1 MARLSG
7 KVALITGAGMGIGE
21 TEAILFAQEGAKVI
35 ATDINEEAGLDTVK
49 KIEKAGYK
57 AEFMKLDVRNES
69 EWQQVTK
76 AILEKYGKLDVLVNN
91 AGILLLKPLEET
103 SEEEWRHVFQV
114 NVMGVFFGCKH
125 AVEGM
130 KKAGG
135 GSIIN
140 IASVYGI
147 IGAPNAAAY
156 EASKGAVRALTKAA
170 AADLAKYKI
179 RVNSVHPG
187 LIDTPMTQDTI
198 KNPEKTKELLLTTI
212 MEHPGKSEEVALPVL
227 MLASDESSYMTG
239 SELIIDGG
247 YTAR

>member
-1 MARLSG
+1 
-7 KVALITGAGMGIGE
+7 
-21 TEAILFAQEGAKVI
+21 QEGAKVI
-35 ATDINEEAGLDTVK
+35 FTDVNEEAGLETVK
-49 KIEKAGYK
+49 KIEKAGHK

-76 AILEKYGKLDVLVNN
+76 SILVKHGKLDVLVNN

-103 SEEEWRHVFQV
+103 SEEEWQHVFQV
-114 NVMGVFFGCKH
+114 NIIGVFFGCKN

-147 IGAPNAAAY
+147 RGAPNAAAY
-156 EASKGAVRALTKAA
+156 EASKGAIRALTKAA

-198 KNPEKTKELLLTTI
+198 NDPEKTRELLGTTI
-212 MEHPGKSEEVALPVL
+212 MERPGKPEEVALPVL

>member
-1 MARLSG
+1 MG
-7 KVALITGAGMGIGE
+7 KVE
-21 TEAILFAQEGAKVI
+21 SILFAQEGAQVI
-35 ATDINEEAGLDTVK
+35 ATDINEEGGLDTIK

-57 AEFMKLDVRNES
+57 AEFMKLNVTNES
-69 EWQQVTK
+69 NWTQVIK
-76 AILEKYGKLDVLVNN
+76 VIIEKYGNLDVLVNN

-103 SEEEWRHVFQV
+103 SEEEWEETFNV
-114 NVMGVFFGCKH
+114 NIKGVFLGCKH

-130 KKAGG
+130 KKAGS

-170 AADLAKYKI
+170 ASDLAKYKI

-198 KNPEKTKELLLTTI
+198 KDPEKTKELLATTI
-212 MEHPGKSEEVALPVL
+212 MEHPGKPEEVALPVL

>member
-1 MARLSG
+1 MGRLSG
-7 KVALITGAGMGIGE
+7 KVALITGAGMGMGK

-35 ATDINEEAGLDTVK
+35 VTDINEEAGLDTVK

-69 EWQQVTK
+69 EWKQVTK
-76 AILEKYGKLDVLVNN
+76 NVIEKYGKLDVLVNN
-91 AGILLLKPLEET
+91 AGILPMNPIEET
-103 SEEEWRHVFQV
+103 SEEEWKHVFQV

-140 IASVYGI
+140 IASAYGI

-156 EASKGAVRALTKAA
+156 ETSKGAVRALTKAA
-170 AADLAKYKI
+170 ACDLAKYKI

-198 KNPEKTKELLLTTI
+198 KDPKKTKELLLTTI
-212 MEHPGKSEEVALPVL
+212 MERPGKAEEVALPVL

>member
-1 MARLSG
+1 MGRLSE
-7 KVALITGAGMGIGE
+7 KVALITGAGMGMGE

-35 ATDINEEAGLDTVK
+35 VTDINEEAGLDTVK
-49 KIEKAGYK
+49 KIEKAGHK

-76 AILEKYGKLDVLVNN
+76 SILEKYGKLDVLVNN
-91 AGILLLKPLEET
+91 AGILVMNTIEET
-103 SEEEWRHVFQV
+103 SEEEWKHVFQV
-114 NVMGVFFGCKH
+114 NVMGVFFGCKY

-170 AADLAKYKI
+170 ASDLAKYKI

-187 LIDTPMTQDTI
+187 LIDTPMTRDTI
-198 KNPEKTKELLLTTI
+198 KDPEKTKELLATTI

-239 SELIIDGG
+239 SEVIIDGG

>member
-1 MARLSG
+1 MGRLSG
-7 KVALITGAGMGIGE
+7 KVVLITGAASGIGKVI
-21 TEAILFAQEGAKVI
+21 AILFAQEGAKVI
-35 ATDINEEAGLDTVK
+35 ATDINEEGGLDTVK
-49 KIEKAGYK
+49 KIEQTEHK

-76 AILEKYGKLDVLVNN
+76 GILEKHGRLDVLVNN

-103 SEEEWRHVFQV
+103 SEEEWKHVFHV
-114 NVMGVFFGCKH
+114 NIMGVFFGCKY

-170 AADLAKYKI
+170 AADFAKYKI

-187 LIDTPMTQDTI
+187 LIDTPMTADTI
-198 KNPEKTKELLLTTI
+198 KDPEKTKQLLGATI
-212 MEHPGKSEEVALPVL
+212 MEYPGKPEEVALPVL

-247 YTAR
+247 YTAQ

>member
-1 MARLSG
+1 MNRLSG
-7 KVALITGAGMGIGE
+7 KVALITGAGMGMGE
-21 TEAILFAQEGAKVI
+21 VEAILFAKEGAKVI
-35 ATDINEEAGLDTVK
+35 VTDINEEAGLDTVK
-49 KIEKAGYK
+49 KIEKAGHK

-69 EWQQVTK
+69 EWRQVMK
-76 AILEKYGKLDVLVNN
+76 SVLEKYGKLDVLVNN

-103 SEEEWRHVFQV
+103 SEEEWKKVFHV
-114 NVMGVFFGCKH
+114 NIMGVFFGCKH

-147 IGAPNAAAY
+147 IGAPNSAAY

-170 AADLAKYKI
+170 AADFAKYKI

-198 KNPEKTKELLLTTI
+198 KDPEKTKELLATTI
-212 MEHPGKSEEVALPVL
+212 MEHPGKPEEVALPVL

>member
-1 MARLSG
+1 MSRLSG
-7 KVALITGAGMGIGE
+7 KVALITGAASGMGKVE
-21 TEAILFAQEGAKVI
+21 SILFAQEGAQVI
-35 ATDINEEAGLDTVK
+35 ATDINEEGGLDTIK

-57 AEFMKLDVRNES
+57 AEFMKLNVTNES
-69 EWQQVTK
+69 NWTQVIK
-76 AILEKYGKLDVLVNN
+76 VIIEKYGKLDILVNN

-103 SEEEWRHVFQV
+103 SEEEWEETFNV
-114 NVMGVFFGCKH
+114 NIKGVFLGCKH

-130 KKAGG
+130 KKAGS

-170 AADLAKYKI
+170 ASDLAKYKI

-198 KNPEKTKELLLTTI
+198 KDPEKTKELLAITI
-212 MEHPGKSEEVALPVL
+212 MEYPGKPEEVALPVL

>member
-1 MARLSG
+1 MGRLSG
-7 KVALITGAGMGIGE
+7 KVALITGAGMGMGE

-69 EWQQVTK
+69 EWQKVTK
-76 AILEKYGKLDVLVNN
+76 AILAKYGKLDVLVNN
-91 AGILLLKPLEET
+91 AGILRMNPIEET
-103 SEEEWRHVFQV
+103 SEVEWDDIFNV
-114 NVMGVFFGCKH
+114 NTKGAFFGCKH

-140 IASVYGI
+140 MASVYGI

-170 AADLAKYKI
+170 ASDLAKYNI

-187 LIDTPMTQDTI
+187 LIDTPMTADTI
-198 KNPEKTKELLLTTI
+198 KDPEKTKELLSTTI
-212 MEHPGKSEEVALPVL
+212 MEHPGKPEEVALPVL

-239 SELIIDGG
+239 SEVIIDGG
-247 YTAR
+247 YIAR